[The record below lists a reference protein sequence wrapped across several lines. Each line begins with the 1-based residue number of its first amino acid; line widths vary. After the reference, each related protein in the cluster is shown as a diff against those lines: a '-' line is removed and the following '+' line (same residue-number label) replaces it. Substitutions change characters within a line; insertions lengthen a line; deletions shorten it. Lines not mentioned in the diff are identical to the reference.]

1 MQHSPKYKINLETK
15 VRTTFF
21 KFLGQKIINSTAS
34 YMIHDMSFVFLVL
47 RVLNGSFWHKY
58 LSNYNF

>member
-21 KFLGQKIINSTAS
+21 KFLGHNYKFNCQLYDTR
-34 YMIHDMSFVFLVL
+34 YFLCISCV
-47 RVLNGSFWHKY
+47 RVLNGSFRHKY